1 MIVSLRGRFFMD
13 KRVYLLTI
21 VSFVVG
27 MVELIIGGILDIVAD
42 DLGVTLGKAGF
53 LITIFSLVF
62 AIAAPI
68 LLVMTAKIER
78 KRLTLFALF
87 VFLLG
92 NIVAVLSPS
101 YSVLFIGRMISAG
114 SGSLL
119 IVLCLTMA
127 TNIVEP
133 KYRGRA
139 IGIVVMGISGSIVL
153 GLPIGLILGNAFGW
167 RAPFILITI
176 LTMFSMAGVYFFMD
190 KVEPK
195 PMVSLGKQLATLKN
209 RKVLFA
215 QLTTFLF
222 LAGHLT
228 LYAYL
233 TPFLKTTMGLG
244 GTWISAVYLIF
255 GIAAVAGGGFG
266 GILADRFGAKP
277 TILSVIIVFGL
288 ALFVIP
294 YTTFS
299 LPLFLVVLVVWGM
312 MNWSVTPAMQSY
324 LIETSP
330 ETADIQQSLNNS
342 ALHFGIAFGSFVGG
356 IVIEHTSVEHN
367 AGIGVL
373 FVILA
378 LVAAGISMA
387 KAREK
392 VLA

>member
-1 MIVSLRGRFFMD
+1 MD